1 MNTGESLNDDPNP
14 IETFDT
20 LPQDAIAEPVTS
32 GVESCETP
40 V

>member
-20 LPQDAIAEPVTS
+20 LPQDAIEPVTS
-32 GVESCETP
+32 GVESSETP